1 MVQMSSNTAQSI
13 ENRTENNSFR
23 HDDPPCPSTFRVIQL
38 QSLARL
44 PCRYGCQR
52 LSPRAWRPTLRLDR
66 PASRSTGGLVA
77 RLCAVKYSS
86 RVMKSKIRVMKGP
99 FRPVK
104 TVFRAVKGSFRVMKS
119 QNRAVKGPF
128 RPMNRSF
135 RVMKGSFRAV
145 KCPFWAMKSPVRPVK
160 SPFNTMKS
168 IYRYLK

>member
-1 MVQMSSNTAQSI
+1 MSSNRAQSTQ
-13 ENRTENNSFR
+13 NRTENNSFR

-44 PCRYGCQR
+44 PSRHGCQR

-66 PASRSTGGLVA
+66 PVSRSTGGLVA
-77 RLCAVKYSS
+77 RICTSEPRFRTVKC
-86 RVMKSKIRVMKGP
+86 P

-145 KCPFWAMKSPVRPVK
+145 KCPFWTMKSPVRPVK
-160 SPFNTMKS
+160 SQFNVMKS
-168 IYRYLK
+168 

>member
-44 PCRYGCQR
+44 PSRYGCQR
-52 LSPRAWRPTLRLDR
+52 LSPSAWRPTLRLDR

-77 RLCAVKYSS
+77 RICTSKPRFRTVKCPF

-99 FRPVK
+99 FGPVK

-128 RPMNRSF
+128 RPMNLSF

-145 KCPFWAMKSPVRPVK
+145 KCPFW
-160 SPFNTMKS
+160 TMKTVAGMK
-168 IYRYLK
+168 R

>member
-1 MVQMSSNTAQSI
+1 MSSNKAQSI

-44 PCRYGCQR
+44 PSRSGCQR
-52 LSPRAWRPTLRLDR
+52 LSPSAWRPTLRLDR

-77 RLCAVKYSS
+77 RICTSKPRFRTVKCPF

-104 TVFRAVKGSFRVMKS
+104 
-119 QNRAVKGPF
+119 
-128 RPMNRSF
+128 
-135 RVMKGSFRAV
+135 
-145 KCPFWAMKSPVRPVK
+145 CPFWTMKSPVRPVK
-160 SPFNTMKS
+160 SPFNKINIPILQIIYIDYDVRNRLRVKS
-168 IYRYLK
+168 LRPAKSSPIR